1 MIYLDNS
8 ATTKQ
13 YDEVTEIMVE
23 AMKNGFGNPSSLYQ
37 LGLDAEK
44 TIKAARSR
52 VLRAAFGETGKGGTG
67 MAGGV
72 GDYDLVFTSGGTEA
86 DNMAIF
92 GAARLMQRQG
102 RQIVTTA
109 VEHPAVLECCR
120 TLEEQ
125 GFKVVYV
132 GVDRNCRPDMEQL
145 EKAISSETILVT
157 MMQVNNET
165 GTVMPI
171 AETREIMKRKGAP
184 GLLHCDAVQSFGKML
199 LPREADLISLSGHKI
214 HGPKGSG
221 ALIMRKGKTPG
232 GRNINIPPF
241 IVGGGQEQGRRSGTE
256 NVPAIAGL
264 GMAAEMAAADMK
276 KEAER
281 MAAIREK
288 ILAGLEA
295 NLKDITVNS
304 IREAGSEPGSCCPS
318 VLNISFGGTRGEVLL
333 HTLEQEGIYVSTGS
347 ACSSNKKGQSHV
359 LKAMGLKDR
368 EIEGT
373 IRFSLGRF
381 NTEDEADTVIEKVT
395 AAVNRFRRLGS
406 FR

>member
-52 VLRAAFGETGKGGTG
+52 VLRAAFGETGKGG
-67 MAGGV
+67 V

-92 GAARLMQRQG
+92 GAARLLQRQG

-120 TLEEQ
+120 ALEEQ

-145 EKAISSETILVT
+145 EKAINSETILVT

-171 AETREIMKRKGAP
+171 AETREIMKR
-184 GLLHCDAVQSFGKML
+184 
-199 LPREADLISLSGHKI
+199 E
-214 HGPKGSG
+214 
-221 ALIMRKGKTPG
+221 
-232 GRNINIPPF
+232 
-241 IVGGGQEQGRRSGTE
+241 
-256 NVPAIAGL
+256 
-264 GMAAEMAAADMK
+264 
-276 KEAER
+276 
-281 MAAIREK
+281 
-288 ILAGLEA
+288 
-295 NLKDITVNS
+295 
-304 IREAGSEPGSCCPS
+304 
-318 VLNISFGGTRGEVLL
+318 
-333 HTLEQEGIYVSTGS
+333 
-347 ACSSNKKGQSHV
+347 
-359 LKAMGLKDR
+359 
-368 EIEGT
+368 
-373 IRFSLGRF
+373 
-381 NTEDEADTVIEKVT
+381 
-395 AAVNRFRRLGS
+395 
-406 FR
+406 

>member
-52 VLRAAFGETGKGGTG
+52 VLRAAFGEAGKGGTG
-67 MAGGV
+67 VAGGV

-92 GAARLMQRQG
+92 GAARLLQRQG

-120 TLEEQ
+120 ALEEQ
-125 GFKVVYV
+125 GFKVVYI

-145 EKAISSETILVT
+145 EKAINSETILVS

-199 LPREADLISLSGHKI
+199 LPREADLS
-214 HGPKGSG
+214 
-221 ALIMRKGKTPG
+221 TP
-232 GRNINIPPF
+232 
-241 IVGGGQEQGRRSGTE
+241 T
-256 NVPAIAGL
+256 
-264 GMAAEMAAADMK
+264 
-276 KEAER
+276 
-281 MAAIREK
+281 
-288 ILAGLEA
+288 
-295 NLKDITVNS
+295 
-304 IREAGSEPGSCCPS
+304 
-318 VLNISFGGTRGEVLL
+318 
-333 HTLEQEGIYVSTGS
+333 
-347 ACSSNKKGQSHV
+347 
-359 LKAMGLKDR
+359 
-368 EIEGT
+368 
-373 IRFSLGRF
+373 
-381 NTEDEADTVIEKVT
+381 
-395 AAVNRFRRLGS
+395 
-406 FR
+406 